1 MNKKRSDKQKSCQAE
16 VPLTMKDML
25 RVVIQSWVLITVFYF
40 VVSYSVV
47 KKIFASYP
55 DFCHFFWH
63 SFHCMEYKAASKSF
77 GLQHTT
83 LRAIIHK

>member
-25 RVVIQSWVLITVFYF
+25 RVAIQSWVLITVLYF

-47 KKIFASYP
+47 KKYLLSILISVI
-55 DFCHFFWH
+55 
-63 SFHCMEYKAASKSF
+63 SF
-77 GLQHTT
+77 GIVFTVWNTKLFLNLLDCSTPH
-83 LRAIIHK
+83 